1 MADDDGYNPNDVKLK
16 ASKLAAAVAAEAEAD
31 KDTEEVLNEFN
42 FLTNPDGVD
51 GGSSSK
57 NAERGAN
64 SASAGQE
71 EGRNIIK
78 MP

>member
-42 FLTNPDGVD
+42 FLSNPDGVD
-51 GGSSSK
+51 GGGGGK
-57 NAERGAN
+57 
-64 SASAGQE
+64 AGGDTGSQD
-71 EGRNIIK
+71 EGKIIDGEYDEQ
-78 MP
+78 